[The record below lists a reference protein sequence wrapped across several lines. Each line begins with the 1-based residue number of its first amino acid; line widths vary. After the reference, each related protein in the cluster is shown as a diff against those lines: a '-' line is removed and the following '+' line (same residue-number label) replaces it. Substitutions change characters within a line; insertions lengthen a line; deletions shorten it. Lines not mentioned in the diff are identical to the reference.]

1 MLQGS
6 INTAENTSQVVPAVQ
21 PTVHSQTSESVRFA
35 PESEN
40 DEKPSHFVR
49 TNTPH
54 PKELMK
60 KKEMLKHRH
69 SNTNLESNR
78 QNSESSNPADSVQA
92 LSQQNQTQQQ
102 QQLHII
108 SSKTIND
115 SSTLNQQPQLQPQP
129 VATQQ
134 TNETIL
140 NSMKMIT
147 TNRQKSKETVSQSN
161 SLNNDAPA
169 EETAE
174 KPAENGIS
182 QNHNNEDEN
191 GLSPDEEENQANN
204 RMKHVDFKLSF
215 GNGVVI
221 INDHEEETSP
231 SLPSSPTKLEN
242 ENENENNSN
251 NNQLTSEIDTS
262 LLSNGSGQ
270 FRLRRRDT
278 PHHLKGA
285 RLNSPNNKAQQLD
298 PNEMKEILERYTSNN
313 NSNNTNAITT
323 SSSTYSVSADSKLL
337 KPKVQEKKI

>member
-1 MLQGS
+1 LLQGS
-6 INTAENTSQVVPAVQ
+6 INTVENTSQVVPAVNNVQ
-21 PTVHSQTSESVRFA
+21 PTVHSQISESVRFA

-60 KKEMLKHRH
+60 KKEMLKQRN
-69 SNTNLESNR
+69 SSNLESNR
-78 QNSESSNPADSVQA
+78 QNSESSNHADLVQA
-92 LSQQNQTQQQ
+92 SPQNQTQQLQ
-102 QQLHII
+102 SQPQLPII
-108 SSKTIND
+108 STKTIDD
-115 SSTLNQQPQLQPQP
+115 SSSLNQQSQS
-129 VATQQ
+129 ATTQQ

-140 NSMKMIT
+140 NSMKLIT
-147 TNRQKSKETVSQSN
+147 TNRQKSKEIISQSN
-161 SLNNDAPA
+161 SLNNDVGVD
-169 EETAE
+169 ESTE
-174 KPAENGIS
+174 KPTENGNIP
-182 QNHNNEDEN
+182 NHKNENEN
-191 GLSPDEEENQANN
+191 GLSPDEEENQASN

-221 INDHEEETSP
+221 INDNEEETSP

-242 ENENENNSN
+242 ENDS
-251 NNQLTSEIDTS
+251 NQLTNDIDTS

-313 NSNNTNAITT
+313 NSNNTATVTT
-323 SSSTYSVSADSKLL
+323 PSSTCSASTDSKLL
-337 KPKVQEKKI
+337 KPKVVLD